1 MRRSSPSPTTLR
13 PHAGVWLTIG
23 CLMGPANAMALPP
36 TTPSPSNTTDLDAVH
51 VQSER
56 YDARRDDTASRIVV
70 DREALQRHGDTD
82 LLEALK
88 RLPGASVS
96 NGAPGR
102 PGTVSLRGLG
112 AGYTQ
117 ILLNGQR
124 TPAGFSL
131 DSLATDLIERIEI
144 LRAPSADQG
153 MGAIAGTLNIVTRA
167 PVAKDSQRLTVSWTD
182 TQGRMTPSASWR
194 QARSNLD
201 RDVSLTATATARAF
215 LAEERS
221 REDAWDG
228 VGTPLLHRQSR
239 LRATGQRNSVSLSP
253 SLTFR
258 TSDDTTLSLQALV
271 DASDFRR
278 DMTIDWDT
286 LLGPALRTPHYRQ
299 RTHLRLDQGQ
309 VSAEWEKKLSDGGS
323 LNLRLAMDGNRE
335 DYRFRE
341 QGQDEAQQ
349 DNLFDRTDAKLHVL
363 GGTTRVKW
371 TLPAWGRHTLQV
383 GAESSMDSRR
393 ESRVQQLHSS
403 PSEPSTVSDLSFD
416 ARLNRVALYAQDE
429 FPWGARSAYYVG
441 GRWEQLQTRSEGRN
455 FATTRHRASVFTPV
469 LQGLWKRAKGK
480 DQLRVSLSRSFRAP
494 ALRSLVPRPYT
505 STNNRPLNPD
515 EIGNPSLRPELALG
529 LDAAWEMHGGEGTQ
543 GSIGGYL
550 RRIDA
555 PIRNETVLRD
565 GRWVSTPVNG
575 TRAIAWGIEMDGRM
589 PLARLYRRGPDI
601 ELRGNATWNHSR
613 VRDLPGP
620 DNRIEDQVPFTANAS
635 LDYRISSRWSSGLA
649 YTHRSGGRIRYS
661 LSELDITSYRR
672 ELEAWAQYAT
682 ERHGKL
688 RLTASNLL
696 AQDIETGQWRFDEGG
711 SQVLRNTRRSVPSLR
726 LQWELPL

>member
-1 MRRSSPSPTTLR
+1 
-13 PHAGVWLTIG
+13 
-23 CLMGPANAMALPP
+23 MALPP

-88 RLPGASVS
+88 RLPGVSVS

-112 AGYTQ
+112 TGYTQ

-201 RDVSLTATATARAF
+201 RDVSLTATATARTF
-215 LAEERS
+215 LVEERS

-393 ESRVQQLHSS
+393 ES
-403 PSEPSTVSDLSFD
+403 LS
-416 ARLNRVALYAQDE
+416 LI
-429 FPWGARSAYYVG
+429 
-441 GRWEQLQTRSEGRN
+441 
-455 FATTRHRASVFTPV
+455 H
-469 LQGLWKRAKGK
+469 
-480 DQLRVSLSRSFRAP
+480 
-494 ALRSLVPRPYT
+494 
-505 STNNRPLNPD
+505 
-515 EIGNPSLRPELALG
+515 I
-529 LDAAWEMHGGEGTQ
+529 
-543 GSIGGYL
+543 
-550 RRIDA
+550 
-555 PIRNETVLRD
+555 
-565 GRWVSTPVNG
+565 
-575 TRAIAWGIEMDGRM
+575 
-589 PLARLYRRGPDI
+589 
-601 ELRGNATWNHSR
+601 
-613 VRDLPGP
+613 
-620 DNRIEDQVPFTANAS
+620 
-635 LDYRISSRWSSGLA
+635 
-649 YTHRSGGRIRYS
+649 
-661 LSELDITSYRR
+661 
-672 ELEAWAQYAT
+672 
-682 ERHGKL
+682 
-688 RLTASNLL
+688 
-696 AQDIETGQWRFDEGG
+696 
-711 SQVLRNTRRSVPSLR
+711 
-726 LQWELPL
+726 

>member
-1 MRRSSPSPTTLR
+1 MQRSSSSPTTVR
-13 PHAGVWLTIG
+13 ARASVWFTIG
-23 CLMGPANAMALPP
+23 CLTGSTTAAAAPPLTPAPP
-36 TTPSPSNTTDLDAVH
+36 ITADLDAVQ
-51 VQSER
+51 VQAER

-70 DREALQRHGDTD
+70 DRDTLQRHGDTD

-88 RLPGASVS
+88 RLPGVSVS
-96 NGAPGR
+96 GGAPGR

-124 TPAGFSL
+124 VPAGFSL
-131 DSLATDLIERIEI
+131 DSLATDLIERVEI
-144 LRAPSADQG
+144 LRAPSVDQG

-167 PVAKDSQRLTVSWTD
+167 PVAKDTQRLTVSWAD
-182 TQGRMTPSASWR
+182 AQGRMTPSASWR
-194 QARSNLD
+194 QSRANLD
-201 RDVSLTATATARAF
+201 RDFSLTATATARAF
-215 LAEERS
+215 LVEEHGS
-221 REDAWDG
+221 EDAWDG
-228 VGTPLLHRQSR
+228 VDAPLLHRQSR
-239 LRATGQRNSVSLSP
+239 LRATGRRDSVSLSP

-278 DMTIDWDT
+278 DMYIDWDT

-299 RTHLRLDQGQ
+299 RTRLRLDQGQ
-309 VSAEWEKKLSDGGS
+309 VSAEWEKKLQDGGS
-323 LNLRLAMDGNRE
+323 LNLRLAVDGNRE

-341 QGQDEAQQ
+341 QGQDKAQQ
-349 DNLFDRTDAKLHVL
+349 DNLFDRTDAQLHVL
-363 GGTTRVKW
+363 GGTTRVQW
-371 TLPAWGRHTLQV
+371 TLPARGRHTLQV

-403 PSEPSTVSDLSFD
+403 PSEPSTVSDLSFN
-416 ARLNRVALYAQDE
+416 ARLQRLALYAQDE
-429 FPWGARSAYYVG
+429 FPLGAHSALYVG

-455 FATTRHRASVFTPV
+455 FATMRHSTSVFTPV

-515 EIGNPSLRPELALG
+515 EIGNPALRPELAWG
-529 LDAAWEMHGGEGTQ
+529 LDAAWEIHGREGTQ
-543 GSIGGYL
+543 GSVGGYL

-589 PLARLYRRGPDI
+589 PLARLFRRGPDI

-620 DNRIEDQVPFTANAS
+620 DNRIEDQVPFTASAS

-682 ERHGKL
+682 ERRGKL

-711 SQVLRNTRRSVPSLR
+711 SQVLRNTRRSVPSFR
-726 LQWELPL
+726 LQWELSL

>member
-1 MRRSSPSPTTLR
+1 
-13 PHAGVWLTIG
+13 
-23 CLMGPANAMALPP
+23 MALPP

-88 RLPGASVS
+88 RLPGVSVS

-124 TPAGFSL
+124 TPAAFSL

-299 RTHLRLDQGQ
+299 RTHLRLDQSQ

-416 ARLNRVALYAQDE
+416 ARLHRVALYAQDE
-429 FPWGARSAYYVG
+429 FPWGARSAFYVG
-441 GRWEQLQTRSEGRN
+441 GRWEQLQTRSEGPN
-455 FATTRHRASVFTPV
+455 FTTTRHRASVFTPV

-515 EIGNPSLRPELALG
+515 EIGNPSLRPELAWG
-529 LDAAWEMHGGEGTQ
+529 LDAAWEMHGSEGTQ

-575 TRAIAWGIEMDGRM
+575 TRAMAWGIEMDGRM

-620 DNRIEDQVPFTANAS
+620 YNRIEDQVPFTASAS

-649 YTHRSGGRIRYS
+649 YTYRSGGRIRYS

>member
-88 RLPGASVS
+88 RLPGVSVS

-112 AGYTQ
+112 TGYTQ

-201 RDVSLTATATARAF
+201 RDVSLTATATARTF
-215 LAEERS
+215 LVEERS

-239 LRATGQRNSVSLSP
+239 LRATGQRDSVSLSP

-416 ARLNRVALYAQDE
+416 ARLHRVALYAQDE
-429 FPWGARSAYYVG
+429 FPWGARNAFYVG
-441 GRWEQLQTRSEGRN
+441 GRWEQLQTHSEGPN
-455 FATTRHRASVFTPV
+455 FTTTRHRASVFTPV
-469 LQGLWKRAKGK
+469 LQGLWKHAKGK

-515 EIGNPSLRPELALG
+515 EIGNPSLRPELAWG
-529 LDAAWEMHGGEGTQ
+529 LDAAWEMHGSEGTQ

-575 TRAIAWGIEMDGRM
+575 TRAMAWGIEMDGRM
-589 PLARLYRRGPDI
+589 PLARLYRGGPDI

-726 LQWELPL
+726 LHWELPL

>member
-36 TTPSPSNTTDLDAVH
+36 TTHSPSSTTDLDAVH
-51 VQSER
+51 IQSER

-88 RLPGASVS
+88 RLPGVSVS

-215 LAEERS
+215 LVEERS

-239 LRATGQRNSVSLSP
+239 LRATGQRDSVSLSP

-403 PSEPSTVSDLSFD
+403 HSEPPTVSDLFFD
-416 ARLNRVALYAQDE
+416 ARLHRMALYAQDE
-429 FPWGARSAYYVG
+429 FPWGARSAFYVG

-480 DQLRVSLSRSFRAP
+480 GQLRVSLSRSFRAP

-515 EIGNPSLRPELALG
+515 EIGNPALRPELAWG
-529 LDAAWEMHGGEGTQ
+529 LDAAWEMHGSEGTQ

-575 TRAIAWGIEMDGRM
+575 TRAMAWGIEMDGRM
-589 PLARLYRRGPDI
+589 PLARLYRGGPDI
-601 ELRGNATWNHSR
+601 ELRGNTTWNHSR
-613 VRDLPGP
+613 VRDVPGP
-620 DNRIEDQVPFTANAS
+620 DNRIEDQVPFTASAS

-661 LSELDITSYRR
+661 LSELDITAYRR

-711 SQVLRNTRRSVPSLR
+711 SQVLRNTRRSVPGLR

>member
-36 TTPSPSNTTDLDAVH
+36 TTPSPPNTTDLDAVH
-51 VQSER
+51 VQSGR

-70 DREALQRHGDTD
+70 DHDTLQRHGDTD

-88 RLPGASVS
+88 RLPGVSVS

-112 AGYTQ
+112 TGYTQ

-215 LAEERS
+215 LVEERS

-239 LRATGQRNSVSLSP
+239 LRATGQRDSVSLSP

-416 ARLNRVALYAQDE
+416 ARLHRVALYAQDE
-429 FPWGARSAYYVG
+429 FPWGARSAFYVG

-515 EIGNPSLRPELALG
+515 EIGNPSLRPELAWG
-529 LDAAWEMHGGEGTQ
+529 LDAAWEMHGSEGTQ

-565 GRWVSTPVNG
+565 GRWLSTPVNG
-575 TRAIAWGIEMDGRM
+575 TRAMAWGIEMDGRM

-620 DNRIEDQVPFTANAS
+620 DNRIEDQVPFTASAS